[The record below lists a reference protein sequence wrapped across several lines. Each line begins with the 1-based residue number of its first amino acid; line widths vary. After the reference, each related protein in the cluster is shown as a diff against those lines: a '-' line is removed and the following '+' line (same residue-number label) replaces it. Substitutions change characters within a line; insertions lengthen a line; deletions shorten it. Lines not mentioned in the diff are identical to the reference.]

1 MKEGGKEAFKL
12 LFLKDELRMG
22 QSEQREKAD
31 SRQGTGITKTQR
43 TVVDTENGEFS
54 MSRGKEY
61 AARVSEK
68 RTRKGS
74 WRPIVKGLVY
84 SAKKFGL

>member
-1 MKEGGKEAFKL
+1 M
-12 LFLKDELRMG
+12 
-22 QSEQREKAD
+22 
-31 SRQGTGITKTQR
+31 
-43 TVVDTENGEFS
+43 DTENGEFS

-61 AARVSEK
+61 AARVPEK